1 MRAHPRRQR
10 GGRKKLLIA
19 FRAYKEGIWNA
30 QYAAGRGDVLWNTR
44 VKDDQGHDVFIRR
57 GDVPRYMT
65 DYFWSC
71 LHLWVLTENLGTLP
85 FGGGWADNPHEIVQ
99 VVNALRV
106 ASSQYDEEQRERR
119 SAHDA
124 EMRRTEK

>member
-1 MRAHPRRQR
+1 M
-10 GGRKKLLIA
+10 
-19 FRAYKEGIWNA
+19 
-30 QYAAGRGDVLWNTR
+30 LWNTH
-44 VKDDQGHDVFIRR
+44 VKDAAGNDVFIRR

-71 LHLWVLTENLGTLP
+71 LRLWVLTENLGALP

-124 EMRRTEK
+124 EVRKMTK